1 MDSGTTLQN
10 FLAGKTITKAKF
22 IQSITEYY
30 IILIIQTIGDVDTT
44 LAKTVQDLG
53 IHISKTELKMNI
65 RPLLRIVC
73 SRFFGDFSGL
83 VDMISE
89 KIPAAKHGNTRIIQD
104 AYTGNL
110 KTDFVTEM
118 TK

>member
-1 MDSGTTLQN
+1 MDIGATLQN
-10 FLAGKTITKAKF
+10 FLTGEFFYQFFVANLEF
-22 IQSITEYY
+22 
-30 IILIIQTIGDVDTT
+30 QTIGDVDTT

-110 KTDFVTEM
+110 KTDFVSEM